1 MEEGKEP
8 ISEIGEFGLVERFKE
23 RIGSPPAG
31 EIWSGD
37 DTAVVTAADR
47 VLFTTDVLV
56 EHVDFD
62 LAYASGE
69 DIGWKALAVNV
80 SDIAA
85 MGGAALS
92 AVATLCTPPQTE
104 LRLADGI
111 VDGLLAAAY
120 RYGVDIVGGDVSE
133 ARSLSVSV
141 ALLGRAPE
149 SGPVLRSGAKPGDL
163 LAVTGSLGGAAGGLK
178 ALRTGLVGMG
188 LEPLIWRQLR
198 PNARQEEGIE
208 LARAG
213 ATAMI
218 DISDGLAADL
228 AHLIVSSACGCE
240 VDSGAVP
247 IDPGL
252 ARLVELDSEVDPRA
266 LAVSGGEDF
275 ELLVA
280 LPPTE
285 LDAAREALSGLG
297 TSFTVIGQVTEGP
310 PTLDGR
316 SLEEWKDKGWE
327 HLRNR

>member
-1 MEEGKEP
+1 MGDERQP

-37 DTAVVTAADR
+37 DTAVVRAGDR

-62 LAYASGE
+62 LAYSSGE
-69 DIGWKALAVNV
+69 DIGWKALVANV

-92 AVATLCTPPQTE
+92 AVATLCAPPNTE
-104 LRLADGI
+104 LRLADGV

-120 RYGVDIVGGDVSE
+120 RYGVDLVGGDISE

-141 ALLGRAPE
+141 ALIGRASE
-149 SGPVLRSGAKPGDL
+149 SGPVLRSGAKPGDA

-178 ALRTGLVGMG
+178 ALRTGLIGMG

-198 PNARQEEGIE
+198 PNARLEEGIA
-208 LARAG
+208 LAGAG

-218 DISDGLAADL
+218 DVSDGLAADL
-228 AHLIVSSACGCE
+228 AHLVEASTCGCE
-240 VDSGAVP
+240 VDSKSVP
-247 IDPGL
+247 VDPAL
-252 ARLVELDSEVDPRA
+252 ARLVELDSDVDPHTLA
-266 LAVSGGEDF
+266 LTGGEDF

-285 LDAAREALSGLG
+285 LEAAREALSRLG
-297 TSFTVIGQVTEGP
+297 TSLTAIGHVNEGP

-316 SLEEWKDKGWE
+316 PLEEWKGKGWE